1 MNRYVTALLATVL
14 IASPLAAQAGG
25 QQKAAA
31 KKDSAHVQKGRK
43 GGAAAGE
50 VAKSAN
56 VTAQA
61 SKDSTQKDSVAAA
74 AADSANAK
82 KDSAAANAAIGR
94 QDTIKDPSK
103 SLPPRRPTFKCKDG
117 TAAFAGDSLSACG
130 MHGGV
135 DSVYKK
141 P

>member
-31 KKDSAHVQKGRK
+31 KKDSAHVQKGPK

-50 VAKSAN
+50 VAKPAN

-61 SKDSTQKDSVAAA
+61 SKDSTQKDSAAA
-74 AADSANAK
+74 APADSANAK
-82 KDSAAANAAIGR
+82 KDSAAANAIGR
-94 QDTIKDPSK
+94 QDTIKDASK

-117 TAAFAGDSLSACG
+117 TTAYAGDSLSACG